1 MSQITDVFLR
11 EWLVEVIKQGRTS
24 NQAFRKIVKLL
35 GGTLAS
41 DEFIHGIEDDLKFA
55 RLEAITSV
63 MDTIE
68 AIYKAYKMSEEEL
81 NKTGSSKLGAMIG
94 ELDMLQEL
102 HRLLYEQKN
111 Y

>member
-41 DEFIHGIEDDLKFA
+41 DEFIHGIEDDLKLKPSTKHT
-55 RLEAITSV
+55 RC
-63 MDTIE
+63 
-68 AIYKAYKMSEEEL
+68 
-81 NKTGSSKLGAMIG
+81 
-94 ELDMLQEL
+94 
-102 HRLLYEQKN
+102 QKKS
-111 Y
+111 

>member
-1 MSQITDVFLR
+1 
-11 EWLVEVIKQGRTS
+11 
-24 NQAFRKIVKLL
+24 
-35 GGTLAS
+35 
-41 DEFIHGIEDDLKFA
+41 
-55 RLEAITSV
+55 